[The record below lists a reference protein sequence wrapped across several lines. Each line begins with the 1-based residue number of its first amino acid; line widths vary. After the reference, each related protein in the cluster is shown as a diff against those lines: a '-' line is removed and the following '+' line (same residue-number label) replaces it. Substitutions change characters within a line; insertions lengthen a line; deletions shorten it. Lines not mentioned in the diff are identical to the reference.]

1 VHHFFRRHEG
11 LRLGVKSDW
20 NIHCLGYCDLAPGK
34 RFFHRVRFHARRIG
48 PLQRMEIGIAKLSRR
63 RLENINR
70 MAGIELGPFQ

>member
-1 VHHFFRRHEG
+1 MHYFFGHHEG

-34 RFFHRVRFHARRIG
+34 WFSHRVSFHARRIR

-63 RLENINR
+63 RLENIYR
-70 MAGIELGPFQ
+70 TAGIELGPFQ